1 MITFRV
7 AQSDEGQASNVWVA
21 GSKHEPVPIFISFV
35 RFYKC
40 IFGVNVI
47 DFEIFETVVVIKFK
61 NLVVLFD
68 PTNVF
73 YFYQTSDLVRL

>member
-1 MITFRV
+1 M
-7 AQSDEGQASNVWVA
+7 
-21 GSKHEPVPIFISFV
+21 

>member
-47 DFEIFETVVVIKFK
+47 DFETVVVIKFK

-73 YFYQTSDLVRL
+73 LFLSNVRFG